1 MERRDRFILLRST
14 CTVKMQSRLARQRIH
29 QHTRAHETAVPSLPW
44 DLDVEAEGVVYPA
57 LPLRYQL
64 APILSTKDSTFLID
78 KDGRD
83 ISTRRICR
91 NDAEAKKN
99 ATSVGVRIKREK
111 RKQEEAGKVTGL
123 KLLYISVPPYSFRG
137 QSALLECRYDLE
149 ADKLYSITWYKDHE
163 EFYRYVPRGE
173 PTKHSYR
180 VEGVKVDHRKSN
192 DKEVL
197 LQDVSLHSSGRYKCE
212 VSAEAPSFNSVSAE
226 ASMEVAV
233 LPQDGP
239 SITGEEKVY
248 ATGDVLGLNC
258 TSGKSHPAATLK
270 WFINREQGNESQR
283 RIIRETEA
291 RRDCSKE
298 RNREEERKTR
308 DDGRKKEIRATR
320 LTAN

>member
-1 MERRDRFILLRST
+1 MDFMLL
-14 CTVKMQSRLARQRIH
+14 LI
-29 QHTRAHETAVPSLPW
+29 AVL
-44 DLDVEAEGVVYPA
+44 LG
-57 LPLRYQL
+57 Q
-64 APILSTKDSTFLID
+64 
-78 KDGRD
+78 
-83 ISTRRICR
+83 
-91 NDAEAKKN
+91 
-99 ATSVGVRIKREK
+99 
-111 RKQEEAGKVTGL
+111 KVTGL

-270 WFINREQGNESQR
+270 WFINREQRNECQR

-298 RNREEERKTR
+298 RNGEEKGKTR
-308 DDGRKKEIRATR
+308 DGRRKEEIRATR